1 MIKWFKSDKNIWSLL
16 KRNISKGQ
24 LTGYILSNII
34 GLSVVLIGMMFFL
47 DSKHSSGND
56 DSYFSQDFMVLSKR
70 IDGIGFEPM
79 SFSEEE
85 IAQLKSQPW
94 VNKIG
99 KFTSSQFTLKASVE
113 MGGRGL
119 STYLFCESVP
129 DDFFD
134 VRPRDWDFDPQEGFI
149 PIMLSKDY
157 LMLYNFGF
165 AIPQGLPQ
173 VSENVIGAV
182 PIRLTLSGQDHLSE
196 TYDAAIVGFS
206 SRLNTIAVP
215 QSFMDWANQRYGG
228 DDIESEESNPS
239 RLIVEIDRL
248 SSSDAHKYL
257 EEHEIEIAGD
267 KANDGNI
274 SRFLSASSLM
284 VTLNGVLISSL
295 AVFILVLSI
304 FLLLQKSKEKLRYL
318 MLLGYSPAEI
328 GSYYERIV
336 AVVNMI
342 VAIVALIITLS
353 LRHLWTGQLKEIGL
367 GEASV
372 LPLISATIVYFILIT
387 GLNVLII
394 RRTLKKD
401 WHN

>member
-1 MIKWFKSDKNIWSLL
+1 MIKWFKSDKNIWTLL

-24 LTGYILSNII
+24 MTGYILSNII
-34 GLSVVLIGMMFFL
+34 GLSVVLIGLMFYL
-47 DSKHSSGND
+47 DSNHSTEKE
-56 DSYFSQDFMVLSKR
+56 DSFFSQDFMVLSKR
-70 IDGIGFEPM
+70 VDGIGFEPV

-85 IAQLKSQPW
+85 IEELKSQPW
-94 VNKIG
+94 VKKIG
-99 KFTSSQFTLKASVE
+99 QFTSSQFSVKASID
-113 MGGRGL
+113 MGGHGL
-119 STYLFCESVP
+119 SSYLFCESVP

-134 VRPRDWDFDPQEGFI
+134 VRPRDWDFDPQEGFV

-182 PIRLTLSGQDHLSE
+182 PIRLTLSGPDHFSE

-228 DDIESEESNPS
+228 EDIGGEESNPS

-274 SRFLSASSLM
+274 SRFLRASSLM

-336 AVVNMI
+336 AVVNLI

-367 GEASV
+367 GDASV
-372 LPLISATIVYFILIT
+372 FPLISATIVYFILIT

-401 WHN
+401 WQN